1 MPGLRSAG
9 ACERLISWGEGKGSV
24 CVGRPPLLRICE
36 PSYPV
41 RAWVLSSASSGLEL
55 GDKVIRNGGRG
66 EVWMDIYGNIS
77 FFNRTSLSI
86 LLKVSAPPPHTYQN
100 RQGSMSTVPST
111 WEVET
116 GESVQDQPGVAHEV
130 L

>member
-1 MPGLRSAG
+1 
-9 ACERLISWGEGKGSV
+9 
-24 CVGRPPLLRICE
+24 
-36 PSYPV
+36 
-41 RAWVLSSASSGLEL
+41 
-55 GDKVIRNGGRG
+55 
-66 EVWMDIYGNIS
+66 MDMYGNIC

-86 LLKVSAPPPHTYQN
+86 LLKVSAPPTYQN